1 MQEKT
6 EEPREGD
13 MGDRTGSEPG
23 EKR

>member
-6 EEPREGD
+6 KEPREGD